1 MINYGVFEGS
11 LHTIAY
17 MSDLKTHIRYM
28 ISIIH
33 FCLQY
38 FKTSLKTRLSIVYVE
53 TWEDQDQ
60 AAGIS
65 KQIDINKALD
75 DLSSYARRKLFDVEK
90 DTTQM
95 FT

>member
-1 MINYGVFEGS
+1 MIIF
-11 LHTIAY
+11 
-17 MSDLKTHIRYM
+17 
-28 ISIIH
+28 
-33 FCLQY
+33 FQY

-60 AAGIS
+60 APGIN
-65 KQIDINKALD
+65 KQIDINKAME
-75 DLSSYARRKLFDVEK
+75 DLSAYVSRKLYEIDK